1 MIFETIAMVMQETQK
16 RNFFAFPAQ
25 QKTQFTET
33 ERTRVVQDTFLRHN
47 KLFVGDLWLDLLIHK
62 PQANAK
68 PRRQDSGL
76 FSWYKME

>member
-47 KLFVGDLWLDLLIHK
+47 KLFVGDL
-62 PQANAK
+62 
-68 PRRQDSGL
+68 
-76 FSWYKME
+76 